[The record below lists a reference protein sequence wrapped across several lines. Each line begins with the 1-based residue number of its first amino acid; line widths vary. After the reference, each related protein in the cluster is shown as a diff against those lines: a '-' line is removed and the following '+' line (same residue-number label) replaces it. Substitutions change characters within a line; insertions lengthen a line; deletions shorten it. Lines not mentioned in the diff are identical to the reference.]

1 MTRCSISHDAVPPTL
16 VILFNGIQIDPR
28 PGVHQ
33 YERASSSVTS
43 KEIDRNDANSNEQ
56 SAEPRNKLT
65 GKDREL
71 SAIDS
76 EGEERR
82 DAELLAARA
91 SISASELE
99 NRRLVLTLKE
109 RDAEIDA
116 LYGTKLF
123 RYTSTLRRAY
133 GALRRRRAA
142 SDVPLT
148 LPVQEVPSYDEWVR
162 RFDTLQDSDRTSI
175 RARLDRLPDQP
186 LVSILLPTFNPP
198 ATYLTAAI
206 ESVID
211 QMYENWELCIADDAS
226 TDPHVAD
233 ILARYIDRDPRI
245 KVTTRSENGHI
256 SAASNTALAMA
267 RGMWITPLD
276 HDDLLAEHALALAM
290 LAWSEHQDAAVI
302 YSDEDKIDD
311 HGRRQLPYFKPDFD
325 PLLLLGQ
332 NYLTHLLFLRHDLV
346 TAAGGY
352 RLGFE
357 GSQDWDL
364 ILRMTEGLHPSRV
377 VHVPHVLYH
386 WRIHD
391 KSTASLVSTKPYA
404 LDAGQRAVTEHLARR
419 GLAADVTRI
428 PWLGHNRVRWHLP
441 DHPPLVSIIIPTR
454 DGALLQRCI
463 DSILAFTSYPR
474 FEILVIDNG
483 SRMASTLDYLR
494 QNDHHLTVIR
504 DDRPFNYSALN
515 NEAVRHASGTALCL
529 LNDDTEVIAEDWL
542 DEIVGHLCL
551 PGVGAV
557 GAKLYYSDGR
567 IQHGGVI
574 VGVGDVAGH
583 AHRMSDRLSPGYCG
597 RLLVAQNFSAVTGAC
612 MVVRREAWDEV
623 GGLDEVNLAI
633 AFNDV
638 DFGLRLRQSGWRVV
652 WTPHATLYH
661 HESTT
666 RGTDTA
672 AARVVEYNKEVR
684 YMQSRWAE
692 ALKNDPAYNPNLT
705 NESEDF
711 SLAWPP
717 RVSYR

>member
-1 MTRCSISHDAVPPTL
+1 
-16 VILFNGIQIDPR
+16 
-28 PGVHQ
+28 
-33 YERASSSVTS
+33 
-43 KEIDRNDANSNEQ
+43 
-56 SAEPRNKLT
+56 
-65 GKDREL
+65 
-71 SAIDS
+71 
-76 EGEERR
+76 
-82 DAELLAARA
+82 
-91 SISASELE
+91 
-99 NRRLVLTLKE
+99 
-109 RDAEIDA
+109 
-116 LYGTKLF
+116 
-123 RYTSTLRRAY
+123 
-133 GALRRRRAA
+133 
-142 SDVPLT
+142 
-148 LPVQEVPSYDEWVR
+148 
-162 RFDTLQDSDRTSI
+162 
-175 RARLDRLPDQP
+175 
-186 LVSILLPTFNPP
+186 
-198 ATYLTAAI
+198 
-206 ESVID
+206 
-211 QMYENWELCIADDAS
+211 
-226 TDPHVAD
+226 
-233 ILARYIDRDPRI
+233 
-245 KVTTRSENGHI
+245 
-256 SAASNTALAMA
+256 
-267 RGMWITPLD
+267 
-276 HDDLLAEHALALAM
+276 
-290 LAWSEHQDAAVI
+290 
-302 YSDEDKIDD
+302 
-311 HGRRQLPYFKPDFD
+311 
-325 PLLLLGQ
+325 
-332 NYLTHLLFLRHDLV
+332 
-346 TAAGGY
+346 
-352 RLGFE
+352 
-357 GSQDWDL
+357 
-364 ILRMTEGLHPSRV
+364 
-377 VHVPHVLYH
+377 
-386 WRIHD
+386 
-391 KSTASLVSTKPYA
+391 
-404 LDAGQRAVTEHLARR
+404 
-419 GLAADVTRI
+419 
-428 PWLGHNRVRWHLP
+428 
-441 DHPPLVSIIIPTR
+441 
-454 DGALLQRCI
+454 
-463 DSILAFTSYPR
+463 
-474 FEILVIDNG
+474 
-483 SRMASTLDYLR
+483 MASTLDYLR